1 MCRCIGVCGWSALSP
16 SQNFWMTNRLN
27 IIFMLVCWALWEAS
41 QSFSLLEG
49 QWVWRGSVASTV
61 SVYMHRRGK
70 AELQNMSTERRL
82 LSFPWWWVQAGML
95 NCLHSFHRQPAY
107 ISGVLPLPITCWIPA
122 VNHVQTSSSWW
133 LFYTQ
138 VLIRVFSCLCQLL
151 LYKQPQWPISPV
163 LWVISESFSRII
175 LLNWN

>member
-1 MCRCIGVCGWSALSP
+1 MADHLCPPVS
-16 SQNFWMTNRLN
+16 FWMTNRLN
-27 IIFMLVCWALWEAS
+27 IIFMLVCWGAVGGITNLFPSGMAVSLERICS
-41 QSFSLLEG
+41 QY
-49 QWVWRGSVASTV
+49 

-95 NCLHSFHRQPAY
+95 NCLHSFHMQPAY
-107 ISGVLPLPITCWIPA
+107 ISGVLLLPITCWIPA
-122 VNHVQTSSSWW
+122 ANHVQTSSSWW

-151 LYKQPQWPISPV
+151 LHKQPQWPISPV